1 MTNPLKAN
9 PKHRRVKTP
18 AGRTTRLLRK
28 AGILLFW
35 LLIWQLLSFIINN
48 DILFAGPLAVI
59 QALFGQIG
67 SGLFWKSLAG
77 SSVRICLG
85 FLSAFFSGIFLGAL
99 SYRSG
104 FIRELLS
111 PILLLLKSIPVAS
124 FVILAL
130 IWIGSKNLSVFIS
143 FTVVLPMLYTAT
155 LSGLES
161 ADREL
166 LEMAQVFRMPFMSRI
181 RGIYLPAL
189 MPYLISS
196 VSTALGLSIKSGVA
210 AEVIGVPDFSIG
222 SQLYMAKIY
231 LDTANLFAWT
241 AVILLITFLF
251 ERLFLLLLSLL
262 NPVKTESAASP
273 EPPGKMPGKPAADSL
288 LTDSGGKEDSR

>member
-1 MTNPLKAN
+1 MTNPFQTKSN
-9 PKHRRVKTP
+9 YKRYKMQT
-18 AGRTTRLLRK
+18 GRTTRLLRK

-35 LLIWQLLSFIINN
+35 LLVWQLCAFMIHN
-48 DILFAGPLAVI
+48 DILFAGPLAVV
-59 QALFGQIG
+59 QALWGQIG

-77 SSVRICLG
+77 SSARICLG
-85 FLSAFFSGIFLGAL
+85 FLSAFFAGIFLGAL
-99 SYRSG
+99 SYRSA

-111 PILLLLKSIPVAS
+111 PVLLLLKSIPVAS

-130 IWIGSKNLSVFIS
+130 IWMGSKNLSVFIS

-161 ADREL
+161 ADSEL
-166 LEMAQVFRMPFMSRI
+166 LEMAQVFQMPFLSRV
-181 RGIYLPAL
+181 RGIYQPAL

-196 VSTALGLSIKSGVA
+196 VSTALGLAIKSGVA

-241 AVILLITFLF
+241 AVILVITFLF
-251 ERLFLLLLSLL
+251 ERLFLMLLSLL
-262 NPVKTESAASP
+262 NPVKAKSAASP
-273 EPPGKMPGKPAADSL
+273 AISDKRAADTA
-288 LTDSGGKEDSR
+288 LTDHKKKEASR